1 MPTTRREDP
10 EPLEGDDVRI
20 VTLGTVLWAVALAAA
35 LLFRDRLADG
45 GNEGWVWILLAGT
58 FLGLPGI
65 RYVRRRRAALAR
77 LGSPAAGTAD
87 RERALEE
94 SAPPQEPFS

>member
-1 MPTTRREDP
+1 MPTPRRP
-10 EPLEGDDVRI
+10 EPQPLEGDDVRV
-20 VTLGTVLWAVALAAA
+20 VTVGTVLWALALAAA

-58 FLGLPGI
+58 FLGLLGI

-77 LGSPAAGTAD
+77 LGSPGTDTA
-87 RERALEE
+87 RSEQALEE
-94 SAPPQEPFS
+94 AAPPQEPFS